1 MCNEDGNLLDPGY
14 KGVNRC
20 AKNSPLKEQRDREPS
35 VHTGNGKLTLSH
47 PDHKLCCKGLLE
59 NTQEG
64 VATVVVRL
72 KRP

>member
-1 MCNEDGNLLDPGY
+1 MC
-14 KGVNRC
+14 
-20 AKNSPLKEQRDREPS
+20 KEQPTEGAEGREPS